1 MIFYSIYIFFP
12 VKVSSKTHFKFIGEI
27 KGKLIIKVL

>member
-1 MIFYSIYIFFP
+1 MIFYKYLHFFP